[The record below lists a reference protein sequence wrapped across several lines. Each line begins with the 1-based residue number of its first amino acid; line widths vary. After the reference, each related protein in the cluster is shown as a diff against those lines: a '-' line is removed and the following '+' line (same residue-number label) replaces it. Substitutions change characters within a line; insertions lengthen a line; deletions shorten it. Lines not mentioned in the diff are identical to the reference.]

1 MIIIV
6 IIIVIIIKFKVKNKE
21 MKVIEDIVLENA
33 DTIRNFIDRDQF
45 ESWAIAETAAN
56 AILAEQAEEVQNE

>member
-1 MIIIV
+1 
-6 IIIVIIIKFKVKNKE
+6 